1 MYFSLIIILA
11 ALFSIIYV
19 YNYGKNIL
27 SYQFNQPKSSQQ
39 TILEDAIDECFN
51 YQTNEYC
58 VLNNVSLPSYN
69 SSPILIDTLLIST
82 SGVYIVQLSNIQGQI
97 KYNKQHSLEKLRKG
111 RYEKLFIHSQVDQS
125 LIDKLQCYLPDIEQK
140 NINFVTLFNNGTVFT
155 SKVPHHIDI
164 IETFIFKLKQN
175 AGVLSMHDLIVPIG
189 MLVSRMDKIESAED
203 DQKKSA

>member
-1 MYFSLIIILA
+1 MYLY
-11 ALFSIIYV
+11 LFLTVIA
-19 YNYGKNIL
+19 
-27 SYQFNQPKSSQQ
+27 SSK
-39 TILEDAIDECFN
+39 IVCCEDFGW
-51 YQTNEYC
+51 
-58 VLNNVSLPSYN
+58 LN
-69 SSPILIDTLLIST
+69 
-82 SGVYIVQLSNIQGQI
+82 
-97 KYNKQHSLEKLRKG
+97 NKQHSLEKLRKG

-203 DQKKSA
+203 EWMSFIPMIQ